1 MQFQII
7 NQSVTAIEFKLLF
20 TSVERVQARELAKT
34 DPIVADMFGLLD
46 DPRTLSVNLYMPQI
60 ISMLDYLVAQ
70 GILTEERKA
79 QILSANAPDS
89 DTSVIPVATSG
100 DTPPAQ
106 DNPPPT
112 E

>member
-1 MQFQII
+1 MQFQIV
-7 NQSVTAIEFKLLF
+7 NSSVTAIEFKLLF
-20 TSVERVQARELAKT
+20 TSIERVQARELAKT

-100 DTPPAQ
+100 DTPPTQ
-106 DNPPPT
+106 DNPPPI